1 MIEKLKQIRSA
12 RINMK
17 KKKKLVKL
25 PVLARKAWKLMS
37 LYSRQKDLMLNELGF
52 VACVTCG
59 KIEHWK
65 DMHAGH
71 WFHASKQSAVTYDH
85 RNIHVQCVMCNTYKG
100 GARDDYAVYIKNRY
114 GAHVLDELQTL
125 KHQGHI
131 LRRQEL
137 EDKIVELQGLL
148 SELNKWSL

>member
-1 MIEKLKQIRSA
+1 MKT
-12 RINMK
+12 K
-17 KKKKLVKL
+17 KKKKLTKL
-25 PVLARKAWKLMS
+25 PVLARKAWALMS
-37 LYSRQKDLMLNELGF
+37 LYSRQKDLTMGGCGH
-52 VACVTCG
+52 ASCVTCG
-59 KIEHWK
+59 KTEHWK
-65 DMHAGH
+65 NMDAGH

-85 RNIHVQCVMCNTYKG
+85 RNIHPQCTYCNKYLG
-100 GARDDYAVYIKNRY
+100 GARDEYAVYIKNRY

-148 SELNKWSL
+148 SELTTP

>member
-1 MIEKLKQIRSA
+1 
-12 RINMK
+12 MK
-17 KKKKLVKL
+17 KKKKLTKL
-25 PVLARKAWKLMS
+25 PVLARNAWKLMS
-37 LYSRQKDLMLNELGF
+37 LYSRQKDLKESDFGH
-52 VACVTCG
+52 VSCVTCG
-59 KIEHWK
+59 KTDHWK

-71 WFHASKQSAVTYDH
+71 WFHASKQSEVTYDH
-85 RNIHVQCVMCNTYKG
+85 RNIHVQCPQCNKYKG

-137 EDKIVELQGLL
+137 EDKIFELQGLL
-148 SELNKWSL
+148 GQLAN

>member
-1 MIEKLKQIRSA
+1 M
-12 RINMK
+12 NTK
-17 KKKKLVKL
+17 KKKKLTKL
-25 PVLARKAWKLMS
+25 PVLARKAWTLMS
-37 LYSRQKDLMLNELGF
+37 LYSRQKDLQDSDYGY
-52 VACVTCG
+52 VGCVTCG
-59 KIEHWK
+59 RRYQWK

-85 RNIHVQCVMCNTYKG
+85 RNIHTQCTYCNKYLG
-100 GARDDYAVYIKNRY
+100 GARDEYAVYIKNRY

-148 SELNKWSL
+148 TDLVN

>member
-1 MIEKLKQIRSA
+1 M
-12 RINMK
+12 
-17 KKKKLVKL
+17 
-25 PVLARKAWKLMS
+25 
-37 LYSRQKDLMLNELGF
+37 D
-52 VACVTCG
+52 
-59 KIEHWK
+59 
-65 DMHAGH
+65 AGH

-85 RNIHVQCVMCNTYKG
+85 RNIHPQCTYCNKYLG
-100 GARDDYAVYIKNRY
+100 GARDEYAVYIKNRY

-148 SELNKWSL
+148 SELTK